1 MINVNYKINYKEEI
15 SMYKLGDITMYSPDD
30 VCKAF
35 HIGKSKCLRIF
46 KMRELHAVRM
56 GRKLLVS

>member
-1 MINVNYKINYKEEI
+1 
-15 SMYKLGDITMYSPDD
+15 MYKLGEITMYSPED

-35 HIGKSKCLRIF
+35 HIGKSKCLKIF

-56 GRKLLVS
+56 GRKLLVSEQNLFNLMNSSKVL